1 MAAADEPMMA
11 VPTHG
16 KVFEPVLQNPGE
28 TEVWTEE
35 EPVDPL
41 TQGFGTNPF
50 MPETMPLYNPMNPF
64 QSPFAPRPSVFGG
77 G

>member
-1 MAAADEPMMA
+1 MMA

-64 QSPFAPRPSVFGG
+64 
-77 G
+77 